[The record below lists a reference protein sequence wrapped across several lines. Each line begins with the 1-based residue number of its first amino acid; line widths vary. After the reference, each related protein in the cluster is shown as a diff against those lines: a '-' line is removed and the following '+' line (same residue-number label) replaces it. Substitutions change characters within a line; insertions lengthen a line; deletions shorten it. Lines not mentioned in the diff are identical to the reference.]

1 MVARRPEGITAKLI
15 ITTLLTLALGACG
28 TSSASHVQP
37 GTPTKRGLPAVA
49 KIPQRLESVNLKLP
63 LDGDL
68 PSMGQVHRY
77 GLANRALITRCMQR
91 FQVDFIPSPASAAA
105 GLRSWNERRYGLA
118 DASAAATL
126 GYGLGSRTPH
136 NGPPRQGQRLD
147 SRGMTVLSGEP
158 VSTARRLRVPPEGC
172 SGQARRVLTG
182 GPSATRPQA
191 DPYLAQQLSQLSLQ
205 ESRRDPRVGAAVEQW
220 SRCMLAQDHHYDDP
234 FAPFADPTVMHGPT
248 ARAIDTAVDDVK
260 CKKQTNLVGIWFSV
274 DAAYQKRLIAAHRTD
289 LTGLAEADAATA
301 AVVERVLHVAAG
313 PRQLYQ

>member
-1 MVARRPEGITAKLI
+1 MVARRPQRVTAKLI
-15 ITTLLTLALGACG
+15 IATLLTLTLGACE
-28 TSSASHVQP
+28 TSPPSHAQP
-37 GTPTKRGLPAVA
+37 GTPTKRDLPAVA
-49 KIPQRLESVNLKLP
+49 GITQRLESVNLKLP

-68 PSMGQVHRY
+68 PSMEQVHRY

-91 FQVDFIPSPASAAA
+91 FQVDFVPSQASAAA

-118 DASAAATL
+118 DASAAHTL

-136 NGPPRQGQRLD
+136 DRPPRQGQRLD
-147 SRGMTVLSGEP
+147 SRGMAVLTGEP
-158 VSTARRLRVPPEGC
+158 VSTARRLRVPSGGC
-172 SGQARRVLTG
+172 SGLARRILTG
-182 GPSATRPQA
+182 VPSATPPHS
-191 DPYLAQQLSQLSLQ
+191 DPYLAQQLSQRSLQ
-205 ESRRDPRVGAAVEQW
+205 ESRRDPRVRAAVEQW
-220 SRCMLAQDHHYDDP
+220 SRCMLAEHHHYDDP
-234 FAPFADPTVMHGPT
+234 FAPFADPTMMHGPT

-260 CKKQTNLVGIWFSV
+260 CKKRTNLVGIWFSV